1 MKHKKAKPT
10 YGNSQGSKSSELSGD
25 RGHKKSSASSEP
37 QYARSG
43 EFTDPKKRKDRL
55 LRSNSVTLHTLP
67 RTIFK
72 LGIIGLILYP
82 ALVYTPIGQ
91 GITHQASLVIS
102 GVRQKAAATQS
113 EMNLK
118 SMGERRQK
126 ASEDR
131 HNDAL
136 KKSGIEPDKKK

>member
-10 YGNSQGSKSSELSGD
+10 YGNSQGSKSSELNAD

-43 EFTDPKKRKDRL
+43 EFTDRNKRKDRRD
-55 LRSNSVTLHTLP
+55 RSNPVTLHTLP

-82 ALVYTPIGQ
+82 ALVYTPIGKS
-91 GITHQASLVIS
+91 ITHRVSLIIAGFQRKVET
-102 GVRQKAAATQS
+102 TQS
-113 EMNLK
+113 EINLK
-118 SMGERRQK
+118 NMGERRQK
-126 ASEDR
+126 ASDDR
-131 HNDAL
+131 HNDAM
-136 KKSGIEPDKKK
+136 KKSGIEPDK